1 MDTRDLILDT
11 AFRSFIKSGIDGISL
26 NEIIKQTGL
35 TKGAFYHH
43 YRNKDELLEEFVL
56 KYLYNSIDRHMSKM
70 ELVSGDFYFKIQ
82 VLIDSIIEYHN
93 NPTGDLSI
101 NPKDFHAL
109 MFSVMHKDINLKSSY
124 KNSIDKIRNTLIAT
138 ITEGQKNRMISE
150 VNKADETAILIIS
163 SVLGTIQLWL
173 ADDSIDFNMCIKN
186 NINLITEKMK
196 I

>member
-1 MDTRDLILDT
+1 MDTRELILDT
-11 AFRSFIKSGIDGISL
+11 AFRAFMKKGIDGISL
-26 NEIIKQTGL
+26 NEIVKQTGL

-56 KYLYNSIDRHMSKM
+56 KYLYNSIDRHISKM
-70 ELVSGDFYFKIQ
+70 ELASGDSYFKIQ
-82 VLIDSIIEYHN
+82 VLVESIIEYHN
-93 NPTGDLSI
+93 NPTGDSSI

-124 KNSIDKIRNTLIAT
+124 RKSIDKIRNTLIAT
-138 ITEGQKNRMISE
+138 ITEGQKNKIVSE
-150 VNKADETAILIIS
+150 INGADEIALLLIS

-186 NINLITEKMK
+186 NINLIIEKMK